1 MNLFFNDENNIFSW
15 KLWGGAICYPLSTG
29 SPLLS
34 TRSST
39 FIWTNDVKDKQFT
52 CWLCKGKINI
62 YSSWQQT
69 GAELNQ
75 QLYTRLQKIP
85 YVPKQLNKHNYYVK
99 SIYII
104 LREGSFFY

>member
-1 MNLFFNDENNIFSW
+1 MKTIYLAENSGVELFVTLCQLVALFCQPGVQRLFEQTMLKINNLRVD
-15 KLWGGAICYPLSTG
+15 C
-29 SPLLS
+29 
-34 TRSST
+34 
-39 FIWTNDVKDKQFT
+39 V
-52 CWLCKGKINI
+52 KGKINI